1 MALVMAI
8 VEGGGAIQFGA
19 KMNKVPGKSYYPMIF
34 FFLTI
39 YIPTNAVWKLFLSS
53 PNTWRFLSF

>member
-8 VEGGGAIQFGA
+8 VEGGGSIQFGA

-34 FFLTI
+34 FFITNDIPHQCCMKVVSVLT
-39 YIPTNAVWKLFLSS
+39 
-53 PNTWRFLSF
+53 NTWHFLSF